1 MERVV
6 FLMTLL
12 SCSISRGVT
21 YFRFLHQQIINVI
34 RLSFFFFN
42 IKNCYLFIFGCA
54 GSLLLWGSS
63 LVAVASLVAER
74 GLWGAWASG
83 VAAGSGAVVSGL

>member
-1 MERVV
+1 
-6 FLMTLL
+6 MTLL

-34 RLSFFFFN
+34 RLSFFFN
-42 IKNCYLFIFGCA
+42 IKNFYLFIFGCA

-74 GLWGAWASG
+74 RLWGAWASG